1 MKIALCMPVHG
12 SLTKRFAF
20 SAMNII
26 VACLTEGVEQK
37 GKKEIPE
44 IRPFMASSS
53 DIAFNRN
60 VLVRDALDWGAD
72 YLLFADVDHYIPPNG
87 LHRLLSLDRD
97 VVGINYLRRDEE
109 NRQPTSA
116 RHAAGGGLELV
127 WTTQEKAEAG
137 AVEQVDFMGLGFCL
151 VAARVFDKLTE
162 QAKDAGRDTM
172 WPLFHFESIEGSLFS
187 LSEDSVF
194 FRKCAA
200 AGISFFIDH
209 WLSFESAHLAE
220 LPLMFP
226 ASGQF
231 ITSRLTSPPKRKAT

>member
-26 VACLTEGVEQK
+26 IACLKDGFERNGN
-37 GKKEIPE
+37 KEVSD
-44 IRPFMASSS
+44 IRPFMASSA
-53 DIAFNRN
+53 DIALNRN
-60 VLVRDALDWGAD
+60 ILVRDALDWGAD

-97 VVGINYLRRDEE
+97 VVGINYLRRDED
-109 NRQPTSA
+109 NRLPTSA
-116 RHAAGGGLELV
+116 RLTADGGLELV

-137 AVEQVDFMGLGFCL
+137 AVESVDFMGLGFCL
-151 VAARVFDKLTE
+151 IATRVFDKLTE
-162 QAKDAGRDTM
+162 QAKAAGRDTM
-172 WPLFHFESIEGSLFS
+172 WPIFHFERIEGSLFS
-187 LSEDSVF
+187 HSEDSVF

-200 AGISFFIDH
+200 AGVPCFIDH

-226 ASGQF
+226 ASSRF
-231 ITSRLTSPPKRKAT
+231 VTSKRVP